1 MPEWVGHAQTL
12 VKHDNLFQSVAG
24 TSSFSP
30 VDSLAVENVKTWR
43 ENNEENDHDGS
54 EDEGFGYEGDV
65 FQVSV
70 DKCAGHG

>member
-1 MPEWVGHAQTL
+1 MT
-12 VKHDNLFQSVAG
+12 G

-30 VDSLAVENVKTWR
+30 VDTLALENVQTWR
-43 ENNEENDHDGS
+43 ENNKETAYDGS
-54 EDEGFGYEGDV
+54 EDEGSGYERDI